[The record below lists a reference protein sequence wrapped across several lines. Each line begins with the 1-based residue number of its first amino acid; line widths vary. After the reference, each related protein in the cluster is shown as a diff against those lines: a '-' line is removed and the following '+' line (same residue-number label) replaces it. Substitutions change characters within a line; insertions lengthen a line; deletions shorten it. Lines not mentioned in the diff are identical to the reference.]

1 VDEVGNL
8 DGRLPG
14 VRAIADAAE
23 LRLTGRAT
31 PRYKPSMSEE
41 KIVEV
46 VNEALASAGIED
58 TVIAA
63 GEFNPR
69 GHSGAGFA
77 GGLVG
82 GDIGDSMGSLAGGVG
97 TAGGY
102 VAGTRAHDAAS
113 GLPERMVVG
122 VSETMIYGFAGNRA
136 HPKALVFR
144 LPREGLDAKV
154 HQRVNVRVL
163 ELIDTESGSRI
174 ELEGMRLPITHSKDV
189 IQELT

>member
-1 VDEVGNL
+1 
-8 DGRLPG
+8 
-14 VRAIADAAE
+14 
-23 LRLTGRAT
+23 LTGTAR
-31 PRYKPSMSEE
+31 PRYKRSMSEE

-77 GGLVG
+77 GGLIG
-82 GDIGDSMGSLAGGVG
+82 GDIGDSIGSPAGGVG

-102 VAGTRAHDAAS
+102 LAGTRAHDDAS
-113 GLPERMVVG
+113 GLPGRMVVG
-122 VSETMIYGFAGNRA
+122 VSETTVYGFAGNRA
-136 HPKALVFR
+136 HPNALVFR
-144 LPREGLDAKV
+144 LPREGLEAKV
-154 HQRVNVRVL
+154 HQRVNVRLL
-163 ELIDTESGSRI
+163 ELIDTESASRI

>member
-1 VDEVGNL
+1 
-8 DGRLPG
+8 
-14 VRAIADAAE
+14 
-23 LRLTGRAT
+23 
-31 PRYKPSMSEE
+31 MSEE
-41 KIVEV
+41 RMV
-46 VNEALASAGIED
+46 VVVIEALASAGIED
-58 TVIAA
+58 TVSAA

-77 GGLVG
+77 GGLIA
-82 GDIGDSMGSLAGGVG
+82 GDIGDAIGAAGGAIG

-102 VAGTRAHDAAS
+102 LAGTHAHDAAS

-122 VSETMIYGFAGNRA
+122 VSETTIYGFAGNRA

-144 LPREGLDAKV
+144 VAREGLEAKV

-174 ELEGMRLPITHSKDV
+174 ELEGIRLPITHSKDV